1 MVLGVR
7 PVGSTMQ
14 GLHSLA
20 SAPTLPSSDLEDET
34 VLVERALNDRQAF
47 APLYRRYVAQIYG
60 YCYHRLESREAA
72 EDATSLV
79 FAKALTSLPGHRGC
93 SFRGW
98 LFGIAHHVVA
108 DALRARGPDARLD
121 AAAEAV
127 EASPSLE
134 ESALAD
140 EDRRVLRRLLAQLS
154 PDQRHI
160 VELRLA
166 GLTSAEIGQALGRS
180 RGAVDVAYHRAL
192 ARLRTHLRDGS
203 ADAEEYRGRS

>member
-1 MVLGVR
+1 
-7 PVGSTMQ
+7 MQ
-14 GLHSLA
+14 ALRSR
-20 SAPTLPSSDLEDET
+20 APAATLPPPDLEDET
-34 VLVERALNDRQAF
+34 GLVERARHDRQAF
-47 APLYRRYVAQIYG
+47 APLYRHYVARIYG
-60 YCYHRLESREAA
+60 YCYHRLGNREAA

-108 DALRARGPDARLD
+108 DALRTRGPDARLD

-134 ESALAD
+134 ELALAD
-140 EDRRVLRRLLAQLS
+140 EDRRVLRQLLAQLS

-160 VELRLA
+160 MELRLA

-192 ARLRTHLRDGS
+192 VRLRTLLRDGAAAQEGS
-203 ADAEEYRGRS
+203 HGWG